1 MEAALGLAS
10 LDTRGQAL
18 EQRPRLGTQGHSAPA
33 EPALIEADAVTRVF
47 GPREREALAM
57 LQDGADKDTILARTS
72 TVLALNRVS
81 FEVPRGEILV
91 VMGLSGSGKSTML
104 RCLNR
109 LIEPSSGTIRVGGAE
124 VTRMASRE
132 LREFRR
138 RNFGMVFQHFA
149 LFPHRTILQNVEF
162 GLEVQGIP
170 PAKRRDAAMQAIA
183 LVGLGGWENK
193 SPGQLSGGMKQRAG
207 LARAL
212 AADAEILL
220 MDEAF
225 SALDPLIRRD
235 MQQELVALQ
244 ARLRKTVVFVS
255 HDLDEAIAL
264 GGRIVLMKDGAIVQ
278 AGTAEQ
284 ILAAPATEYVARFVE
299 HIDASSVLTLSSLAD
314 PHTPRLQVADG
325 AAEGIARMAASGR
338 ETLPVVEAGGRLLG
352 HVTREALERACR
364 VGARLEDAVEP
375 CPRLG
380 AALPLKQALPVLA
393 EEAGPVAVVDA
404 EDRLVGT
411 LDRAAA
417 LTALARAKHTAA
429 PGASPSR
436 TEDA

>member
-1 MEAALGLAS
+1 MEAPVLVS
-10 LDTRGQAL
+10 VDTPGQAP
-18 EQRPRLGTQGHSAPA
+18 EQRPGLGMPGRSAPA
-33 EPALIEADAVTRVF
+33 EPPLIEVEGVTRVF

-124 VTRMASRE
+124 VTRMAPRE

-162 GLEVQGIP
+162 GLEVQGTV

-235 MQQELVALQ
+235 MQQELVDLQ
-244 ARLRKTVVFVS
+244 RRLRKTVVFVS

-314 PHTPRLQVADG
+314 QHAPRLQAADG
-325 AAEGIARMAASGR
+325 AAEGIARMAACGR
-338 ETLPVVEAGGRLLG
+338 ETLPFVEADGRLLGQVAHESLEHVRRAGGRL
-352 HVTREALERACR
+352 
-364 VGARLEDAVEP
+364 EDIVEP
-375 CPRLG
+375 CARLG
-380 AALPLKQALPVLA
+380 AALTLKQALPVLA
-393 EEAGPVAVVDA
+393 AEADPVAVVDA
-404 EDRLVGT
+404 AERLIGT
-411 LDRAAA
+411 LDRA
-417 LTALARAKHTAA
+417 TALSALAQAGKRA
-429 PGASPSR
+429 PGAS
-436 TEDA
+436 EDA

>member
-1 MEAALGLAS
+1 MEAPVLAS
-10 LDTRGQAL
+10 LDALGQAP
-18 EQRPRLGTQGHSAPA
+18 EQRPRLVTPGRSTPA
-33 EPALIEADAVTRVF
+33 EPPLIEAEGVTRVF
-47 GPREREALAM
+47 GPRERDALAM
-57 LQDGADKDTILARTS
+57 LKDGADKDTILARTS

-109 LIEPSSGTIRVGGAE
+109 LIEPSSGSVRVGGAD
-124 VTRMASRE
+124 VTRMAPRE
-132 LREFRR
+132 LRDFRR
-138 RNFGMVFQHFA
+138 RSFGMVFQHFA

-162 GLEVQGIP
+162 GLEVQGTS

-183 LVGLGGWENK
+183 LVGLAGWENK

-278 AGTAEQ
+278 AGTAEE

-314 PHTPRLQVADG
+314 PRAPRLLAADG
-325 AAEGIARMAASGR
+325 VAEGIARMAACGC
-338 ETLPVVEAGGRLLG
+338 ETLPVVEANGRLLG
-352 HVTREALERACR
+352 QVTRAALERARR
-364 VGARLEDAVEP
+364 VGGRLEGAVEP
-375 CPRLG
+375 CPRLD
-380 AALPLKQALPVLA
+380 AALPLKQALSVLA
-393 EEAGPVAVVDA
+393 AEAGPVAVVDA

-429 PGASPSR
+429 PGAAPSAS
-436 TEDA
+436 EDA